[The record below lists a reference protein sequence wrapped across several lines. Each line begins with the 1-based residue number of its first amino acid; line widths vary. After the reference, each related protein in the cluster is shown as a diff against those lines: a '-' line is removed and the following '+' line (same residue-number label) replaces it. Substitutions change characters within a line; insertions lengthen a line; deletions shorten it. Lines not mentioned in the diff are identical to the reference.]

1 MSPPEGDAITRR
13 GIADLD
19 WCRIL
24 VLILLGGNIT
34 LELGIL

>member
-1 MSPPEGDAITRR
+1 MSPPEGDAIPR
-13 GIADLD
+13 GIAELD